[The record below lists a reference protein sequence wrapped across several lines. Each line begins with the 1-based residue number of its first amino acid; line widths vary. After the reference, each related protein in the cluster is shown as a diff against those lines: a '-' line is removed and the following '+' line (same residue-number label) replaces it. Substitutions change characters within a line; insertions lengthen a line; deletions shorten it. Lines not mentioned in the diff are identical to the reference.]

1 MRERSSSRVCG
12 RLITCASIA
21 NRRQLRRLTTRVQ
34 DAIRMPRSFLDTKQF
49 ALIVGRT
56 PWSAADALVGFP
68 HLDSADF
75 VADGRVQ
82 GDPRGPGGPPHEFTK
97 TQNFGKTKWHW
108 DAILPYKNS

>member
-1 MRERSSSRVCG
+1 MTKLTSSRVWC
-12 RLITCASIA
+12 RLVTCAPIG
-21 NRRQLRRLTTRVQ
+21 NRRQLRGPKARAQ
-34 DAIRMPRSFLDTKQF
+34 DSIRMPRSFLDTKQS
-49 ALIVGRT
+49 ALIVRRT

-68 HLDSADF
+68 DLDSADF
-75 VADGRVQ
+75 VADERVQ